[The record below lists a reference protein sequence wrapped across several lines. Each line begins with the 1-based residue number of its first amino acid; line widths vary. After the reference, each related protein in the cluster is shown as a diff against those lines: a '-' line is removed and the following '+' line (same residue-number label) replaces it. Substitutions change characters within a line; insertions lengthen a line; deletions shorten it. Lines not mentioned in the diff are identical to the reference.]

1 MILSEFLKT
10 ANIIEGEARETPTH
24 QKLEVLVK
32 VDKTGFA
39 EGARQCSYKLG
50 PGQETMQRG

>member
-10 ANIIEGEARETPTH
+10 ENIIEGETKETPTH

-32 VDKTGFA
+32 VNKPVLQKGKGSAATN
-39 EGARQCSYKLG
+39 
-50 PGQETMQRG
+50 